1 MLAIY
6 LGLILGEGNDQIA
19 DVLPWALAMAIAA
32 VGAVAATIVENRR
45 LARTL
50 LFASAAMFTLL
61 GIVSILSIGIGFL
74 ATATLAVV
82 AAGRLSVN
90 RADASPF
97 LQGP

>member
-6 LGLILGEGNDQIA
+6 IVLMLGEGNNQIA

-32 VGAVAATIVENRR
+32 FTAVTATLIENPR

-50 LFASAAMFTLL
+50 LLASAAMFTIL
-61 GIVSILSIGIGFL
+61 GIVSILSIGVGFL

-82 AAGRLSVN
+82 AASRSSVN
-90 RADASPF
+90 RAR
-97 LQGP
+97 L